1 MSCESLQQQPSPLNV
16 SFGSLPEGFCPESMQ
31 ALGEAIAGRLIVTP
45 VQAFSSFAVGSI
57 PPTSNQG
64 PWLKDCEEWFVWD
77 DALGM
82 YVPIRKQ
89 GFSDQQYFESS
100 ATFVVPEFIYRLRI
114 TAIGAG
120 GGGQDSQAA
129 HGNGGGGGGFATKL
143 HDVTPGESIVMAI
156 GTGGMN
162 GTPGGTP
169 GGDTTVSDDG
179 GVVVTA
185 FGGGVT
191 AGPSNGTQSVGGNAT
206 GGDINLQGGG
216 GSAAYGAPT
225 EGGNAGG
232 WGGSGGTYGDNVAF
246 RNGIA
251 PGGGGAGGTQGSPG
265 GAGGGIGGNGA
276 VLIEW

>member
-82 YVPIRKQ
+82 YVPIQKQ
-89 GFSDQQYFESS
+89 GFTNQQYFEASD
-100 ATFVVPEFIYRLRI
+100 TFVVPEFIYRLRI
-114 TAIGAG
+114 TAFGAG
-120 GGGQDSQAA
+120 GGGLDSGAA
-129 HGNGGGGGGFATKL
+129 HGNGGGGGAFSNKIHSVLPGSN
-143 HDVTPGESIVMAI
+143 VTIVV
-156 GTGGMN
+156 GSGGMN
-162 GTPGGTP
+162 GAPGTV
-169 GGDTTVSDDG
+169 GGDTTVADG
-179 GVVVTA
+179 TGIFMTA
-185 FGGGVT
+185 GGGGVT
-191 AGPSNGTQSVGGNAT
+191 GPANGNQSIGGVAT

-225 EGGNAGG
+225 EGGDAAG
-232 WGGSGGTYGDNVAF
+232 WGGKGGAYGDLLPS
-246 RNGIA
+246 RNGVA
-251 PGGGGAGGTQGSPG
+251 PGGGGSGGTQGSPG
-265 GAGGGIGGNGA
+265 GGAGGSGANGA